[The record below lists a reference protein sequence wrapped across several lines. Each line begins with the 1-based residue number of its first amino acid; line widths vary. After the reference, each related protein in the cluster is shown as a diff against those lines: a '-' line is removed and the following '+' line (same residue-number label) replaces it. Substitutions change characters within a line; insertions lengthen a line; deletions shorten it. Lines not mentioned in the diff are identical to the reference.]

1 LPHKSGTK
9 RFIRSQEQTSLTE
22 PKYASGIWRKG
33 RRKVIIDSTSQS
45 AYVIQMEFISYSI
58 LSAVGGKAVRLA
70 NSRELDM
77 ISSPVHIGL
86 AASIKLGLYP

>member
-1 LPHKSGTK
+1 
-9 RFIRSQEQTSLTE
+9 
-22 PKYASGIWRKG
+22 
-33 RRKVIIDSTSQS
+33 
-45 AYVIQMEFISYSI
+45 MEFIAYSI